1 MLALFVNT
9 AFLLWSFLCLLLEVH
24 ASWTLECDASSDFAV
39 YPSPLHVLVVLFAL
53 VGFVTVLAVFI
64 YDVVAPP
71 SPPPR
76 SEHEAAWWRGCR
88 QTRVGAYG
96 LLLVL
101 LALRLRASVVCRPL
115 DVVRRARAVRVPR
128 RLPGA
133 RRLVRDADC
142 GRRGGGPLLRRLLL
156 LLGPP
161 PDNDRRAGGGESVA
175 PQREM
180 SREEEAMRYPAYP
193 AITPRITQRS
203 PSREGPRAGLETRER
218 SDEEKMAFSGGARWL
233 KISRERS
240 EAEEKNWRRF
250 GGQMARLAPHIYTP
264 QRRRCGL
271 PPIAQRLPQG
281 DAPVTLA
288 GLKGRRNE

>member
-24 ASWTLECDASSDFAV
+24 ASWTLACDASSDFAV

-64 YDVVAPP
+64 RSSPHLRRAPLRTRGRVVARVPP
-71 SPPPR
+71 DTRRRVRP
-76 SEHEAAWWRGCR
+76 AAR
-88 QTRVGAYG
+88 
-96 LLLVL
+96 LL

-161 PDNDRRAGGGESVA
+161 PDNDRRAGGGQSVA
-175 PQREM
+175 PQRDV
-180 SREEEAMRYPAYP
+180 
-193 AITPRITQRS
+193 
-203 PSREGPRAGLETRER
+203 EGG
-218 SDEEKMAFSGGARWL
+218 GGA
-233 KISRERS
+233 
-240 EAEEKNWRRF
+240 
-250 GGQMARLAPHIYTP
+250 
-264 QRRRCGL
+264 
-271 PPIAQRLPQG
+271 
-281 DAPVTLA
+281 
-288 GLKGRRNE
+288 